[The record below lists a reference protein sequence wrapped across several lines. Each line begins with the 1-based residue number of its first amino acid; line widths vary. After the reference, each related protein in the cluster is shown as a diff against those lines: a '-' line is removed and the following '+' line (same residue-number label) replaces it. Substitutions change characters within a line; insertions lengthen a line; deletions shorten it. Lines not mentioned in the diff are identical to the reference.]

1 MRYLFQI
8 GKSPISRFPT
18 PTLLDRRFPTLASDD
33 GFATS
38 DGGLA
43 FVPESRPQPLKAALP
58 SYSSPGS
65 NSDQRFSRSGDPPLP
80 QHLHRRPDPPATT
93 ACTREMESRR
103 ALEMLLC
110 LESFSRPLLLL
121 SVLCKEWVSWGKMK
135 S

>member
-1 MRYLFQI
+1 MRYLLKI
-8 GKSPISRFPT
+8 GKSPLSRFPT
-18 PTLLDRRFPTLASDD
+18 PTLSDRRFLTPSSDD
-33 GFATS
+33 AFATS

-43 FVPESRPQPLKAALP
+43 FVPESWPQPLKAPLP
-58 SYSSPGS
+58 SFSSPDR

-80 QHLHRRPDPPATT
+80 QHLRRRPDPLATT
-93 ACTREMESRR
+93 ACTREMESRC

-121 SVLCKEWVSWGKMK
+121 SVLCKEWVSLGKMK

>member
-18 PTLLDRRFPTLASDD
+18 PTLSDQRFPTPASYD
-33 GFATS
+33 GFTTS

-43 FVPESRPQPLKAALP
+43 LVPEYRPQPLKAVLP
-58 SYSSPGS
+58 SFSSPDR
-65 NSDQRFSRSGDPPLP
+65 NSDQRFSKSGDPPLP
-80 QHLHRRPDPPATT
+80 QHLRRRPDPPATT
-93 ACTREMESRR
+93 ACRREMESLR
-103 ALEMLLC
+103 AVEMLLC

-121 SVLCKEWVSWGKMK
+121 SVLCKEWVGWGKMK